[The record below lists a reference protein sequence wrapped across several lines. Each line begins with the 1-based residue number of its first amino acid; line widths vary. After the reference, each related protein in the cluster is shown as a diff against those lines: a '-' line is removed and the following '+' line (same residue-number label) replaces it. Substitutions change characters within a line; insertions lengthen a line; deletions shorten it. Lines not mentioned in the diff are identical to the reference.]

1 MSSATK
7 DWVKVKAEA
16 AKWAVRAQ
24 TALSADD
31 HAKLEAWRQ
40 ADQRHEFA
48 YRAAT
53 ATWINIAALAQ
64 ADAVKDRLSKPSRR
78 ERVFEALRAFPP
90 LHWLAIRPQ
99 RRLASGVV
107 LAAAVL
113 FTLNLPMRSPAY
125 ETAVAESRAVTLADG
140 SFIALSGNSRLETN
154 FSKTERRVALTRGD
168 AFFEVKKDPTRPF
181 IVVAGDT
188 MVRVV
193 GTKFNVHRDS
203 EEVRIA
209 VVEGVVQVAQPKVV
223 TGSSPFPVEAQT
235 LTAGQQAMAT
245 HHAGRNE
252 VRVAKL
258 VEPTLIQPTRLDY
271 RGAKL
276 RDVITEANKYYAPG
290 IVLEPDELGDLQVT
304 MAFQTT
310 EIEKTVEGLKDI
322 LPLDVTRNS
331 DGRIVIRSRN

>member
-1 MSSATK
+1 MSHVK
-7 DWVKVKAEA
+7 KNWVKVKAEA

-24 TALSADD
+24 TALSTAD

-40 ADQRHEFA
+40 ADQRHDFA

-53 ATWINIAALAQ
+53 ATWNNIAGLAQ
-64 ADAVKDRLSKPSRR
+64 VDETRGRLSTPSRR
-78 ERVFEALRAFPP
+78 ERVMDSLRAIPP

-107 LAAAVL
+107 LAVLAL

-125 ETAVAESRAVTLADG
+125 ETQIAESRAVKLPDG

-154 FSKTERRVALTRGD
+154 FTKSERRVALTRGD
-168 AFFEVKKDPTRPF
+168 AFFEVTKDPTRPF

-209 VVEGVVQVAQPKVV
+209 VVEGVVQVAQPTLI
-223 TGSSPFPVEAQT
+223 TGSAPFPAEAHT
-235 LTAGQQAMAT
+235 LTAGQQILAARRD
-245 HHAGRNE
+245 GRSE
-252 VRVAKL
+252 VRISKL
-258 VEPTLIQPTRLDY
+258 VEPTVLQPTRLDY

-276 RDVITEANKYYAPG
+276 RDVIAEANKYYAPG

-310 EIEKTVEGLKDI
+310 EIEKTVDGLKDI
-322 LPLDVTRNS
+322 LPLDVYRNAE
-331 DGRIVIRSRN
+331 GRIVIRPRN